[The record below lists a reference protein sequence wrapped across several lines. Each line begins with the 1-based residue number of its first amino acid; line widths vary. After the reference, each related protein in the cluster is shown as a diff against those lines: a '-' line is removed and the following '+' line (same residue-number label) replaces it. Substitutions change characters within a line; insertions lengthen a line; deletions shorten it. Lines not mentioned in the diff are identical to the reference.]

1 MIFEIKDNKILKSNS
16 KLTKDSKNIIGIF
29 KTLENVALDIKK
41 NIENI
46 HFCKIEDCKKYMYGT
61 LCIPKKDNYPAN
73 IKIRFYLIQDN
84 IIFIDEENNIQKYI
98 YTIIK
103 TKRKNSYN
111 IMKFFHD
118 LLEII
123 IKDDL
128 MYLETIEKRLAKLE
142 DKILENKINN
152 MSRLIIKEKKEIL
165 RYYHY
170 YNQLLDMSDILM
182 ENSHNLEIF
191 KIFKERIDRLQN
203 ETLLLREYT
212 HQLQDLYDSQID
224 LHQNNVMKILTV
236 ATTIFLPLTLITGW
250 YGMNFKYMPEIYWIY
265 GYPMVMILFLLVI
278 IICFIIFKKKK
289 FW

>member
-61 LCIPKKDNYPAN
+61 LCIPKKDKYPAN

-98 YTIIK
+98 DTIIK

-128 MYLETIEKRLAKLE
+128 IYLETIEKRLAKLE

>member
-98 YTIIK
+98 DTIIK